1 MLNKKN
7 QTENIEEEKK
17 KGKWRWLYSQMP
29 KGYIVLLLVSIP
41 SLTECPF
48 FPSPFNNRSLH

>member
-17 KGKWRWLYSQMP
+17 KGEWRWQIYSQMR
-29 KGYIVLLLVSIP
+29 KGYIV
-41 SLTECPF
+41 
-48 FPSPFNNRSLH
+48 